1 LAAPVAAG
9 AYFFFFMKKL
19 LLLGALI
26 SAGFIAPPAGPYF
39 SGKIVYHNTFKTLAG
54 EDVSAK
60 LGPMFGL
67 DDPYYIADNNYKMY
81 TENKQLVELYT
92 GATNQFHF
100 YMNGKEAAALD
111 AATGTPGTVQ
121 PLAKTATIAGYPCHS
136 LQIANEAEGTTTVY
150 YYTPKL
156 RVNPERFAKHAMGD
170 FYTYLKASNGGL
182 PLRMELTNTKQGFVM
197 VSEATAVQAMPLTAA
212 DFTADAPAR

>member
-1 LAAPVAAG
+1 VVGAVVALAAPVAAR

-19 LLLGALI
+19 LLFGALI

-54 EDVSAK
+54 EDVSAQ

-92 GATNQFHF
+92 GATN
-100 YMNGKEAAALD
+100 
-111 AATGTPGTVQ
+111 
-121 PLAKTATIAGYPCHS
+121 
-136 LQIANEAEGTTTVY
+136 
-150 YYTPKL
+150 
-156 RVNPERFAKHAMGD
+156 
-170 FYTYLKASNGGL
+170 
-182 PLRMELTNTKQGFVM
+182 
-197 VSEATAVQAMPLTAA
+197 
-212 DFTADAPAR
+212 FTFT

>member
-1 LAAPVAAG
+1 
-9 AYFFFFMKKL
+9 MKKL
-19 LLLGALI
+19 LLACALV
-26 SAGFIAPPAGPYF
+26 SAGFIAPPADPYF

-54 EDVSAK
+54 DDITAK
-60 LGPMFGL
+60 LAPVFGL
-67 DDPYYIADNNYKMY
+67 DDPYYISDDNYKMY

-92 GATNQFHF
+92 GATNQFRF

-121 PLAKTATIAGYPCHS
+121 PLPKTATIAGYPCQS
-136 LQIANEAEGTTTVY
+136 LQVANEADGTTTVY
-150 YYTPKL
+150 FYTPKL

-170 FYTYLKASNGGL
+170 FYTFLKASKGGL
-182 PLRMELTNTKQGFVM
+182 PLRMEITNTKQGFVM

>member
-1 LAAPVAAG
+1 
-9 AYFFFFMKKL
+9 MKKL
-19 LLLGALI
+19 LLACALV
-26 SAGFIAPPAGPYF
+26 SAGFISPPAGPWF
-39 SGKIVYHNTFKTLAG
+39 SGKILYHNTFKTLAG
-54 EDVSAK
+54 DDLNAR

-67 DDPYYIADNNYKMY
+67 DDPYYISDNNYKMY
-81 TENKQLVELYT
+81 TESKQLVELYT
-92 GATNQFHF
+92 GATNQFRF

-121 PLAKTATIAGYPCHS
+121 PLAKTATIAGYPCQS
-136 LQIANEAEGTTTVY
+136 LQIANAAEGTTTVY
-150 YYTPKL
+150 FYAPKL

-170 FYTYLKASNGGL
+170 FYTFLKASNGGL
-182 PLRMELTNTKQGFVM
+182 PLRMEVTNTKQGFVM